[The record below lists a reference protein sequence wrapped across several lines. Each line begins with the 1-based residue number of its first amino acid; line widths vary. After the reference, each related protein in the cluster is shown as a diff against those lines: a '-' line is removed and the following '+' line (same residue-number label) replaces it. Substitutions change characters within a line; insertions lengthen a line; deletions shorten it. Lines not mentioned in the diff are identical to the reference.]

1 MTGTR
6 LRAGLGWRSS
16 RSQLPTDPQPPAPRK
31 PERPPA
37 LRPRGACR
45 VSPPRPPAPLR
56 LPAACHV
63 RQAVGTEA
71 ERAGASVHQKEGWGA
86 AVGEEGEHRRE
97 EPEISAGLIMRG
109 RGEEW
114 ALSPGTGDTPRGEE
128 RGSMCLLKSCLGQR
142 RGHRGVTGRAVAEA
156 GDSARET
163 GWRAVRRRGLQ
174 RGDPGPWTEPL
185 GMYWWGILRWEP
197 RGGCGFGT
205 SCAGTSEVQEACEHL

>member
-6 LRAGLGWRSS
+6 PRAGLGWRSS

-56 LPAACHV
+56 LPAACHA
-63 RQAVGTEA
+63 RQAVGTEV
-71 ERAGASVHQKEGWGA
+71 ERAGASVHQKEGRGA
-86 AVGEEGEHRRE
+86 GVGEEGEHRRE

-114 ALSPGTGDTPRGEE
+114 ASEPRHRGHPLLEE
-128 RGSMCLLKSCLGQR
+128 RN
-142 RGHRGVTGRAVAEA
+142 VA
-156 GDSARET
+156 RC
-163 GWRAVRRRGLQ
+163 V
-174 RGDPGPWTEPL
+174 
-185 GMYWWGILRWEP
+185 
-197 RGGCGFGT
+197 F
-205 SCAGTSEVQEACEHL
+205 